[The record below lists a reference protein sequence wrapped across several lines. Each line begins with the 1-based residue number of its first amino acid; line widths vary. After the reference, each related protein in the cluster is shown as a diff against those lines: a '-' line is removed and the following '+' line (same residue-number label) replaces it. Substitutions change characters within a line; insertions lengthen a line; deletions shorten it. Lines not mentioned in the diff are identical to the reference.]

1 MTNYNDPSGPLPFLS
16 PAYWLIR
23 HKTLAL
29 TLNSILSGVD
39 GYFKEGKVMDHMTSL
54 IRDGITFD
62 SQDERVIGRW
72 DRRDK
77 YIEEPKF
84 PVSDEMFYAWVGEQ
98 WRTNQHPHLV
108 FYTKAEFKEL
118 FEDAC
123 RNYVDSEKIFYY
135 CNNERDRSR
144 EFSTAL
150 SVNGMSLETSKS
162 LVDYRPKSDYYAH
175 SEILN
180 LIYSKPN
187 YVLNKDDE
195 RAIKSVFGFIEK
207 INVDLKNKQFC
218 KEIEEKFNYVLAIIA
233 MLGDIGDVGEK
244 AKICTKKARE
254 LFFLNDKSRSIEQM
268 YLALKI
274 IKSANSSLSL
284 REYLSTGLS
293 NNGEISGAHNDAAFK
308 ERLVAI
314 DGQIIGPPKE
324 IYPGIFEY
332 EYNSSYRLIRN
343 FPPLKKTTYDNRY
356 SDSEILEMS
365 KQASSQVWV
374 DIQLGRINFGVTN
387 LKVNI
392 TINEVPFIVNVVKN
406 LSSKTIEYFSF
417 PGKLNNE

>member
-1 MTNYNDPSGPLPFLS
+1 MTNYNGPSGPLSFLS
-16 PAYWLIR
+16 PVYWLIR

-29 TLNSILSGVD
+29 AFNSILSGVD

-72 DRRDK
+72 DRREK
-77 YIEEPKF
+77 YIEEPTF
-84 PVSDEMFYAWVGEQ
+84 PVSGDMFYAWVGEQ
-98 WRTNQHPHLV
+98 WRTDHYPYLV

-123 RNYVDSEKIFYY
+123 RNYVDSEKNFYY

-150 SVNGMSLETSKS
+150 FANGMSLETSKP
-162 LVDYRPKSDYYAH
+162 LVDNRPKSDYYAH

-180 LIYSKPN
+180 LIYSQPH
-187 YVLNKDDE
+187 YVLNEDDE
-195 RAIKSVFGFIEK
+195 KAIKSVFGFIEK
-207 INVDLKNKQFC
+207 IDIDLKNKQFC
-218 KEIEEKFNYVLAIIA
+218 KEIEENFNYVLVIIE
-233 MLGDIGDVGEK
+233 MLGEIGDIGEK
-244 AKICTKKARE
+244 AKFCIKKARE
-254 LFFLNDKSRSIEQM
+254 LFFLNDKSSSLEQM
-268 YLALKI
+268 YLALKT
-274 IKSANSSLSL
+274 IKSATSSLSL
-284 REYLSTGLS
+284 SEYLSTGLS

-308 ERLVAI
+308 ERLIAI
-314 DGQIIGPPKE
+314 DGHVIGTPKE

-365 KQASSQVWV
+365 KQASSQVWA
-374 DIQLGRINFGVTN
+374 DIQLGRINLVTLN
-387 LKVNI
+387 LKVNRS
-392 TINEVPFIVNVVKN
+392 INGVPFIVSVVKDTP
-406 LSSKTIEYFSF
+406 SKTIDYFSF
-417 PGKLNNE
+417 PGKL